1 LNKNIIKKFL
11 HFAIIVVISLWFTKI
26 VIGQQV
32 ITTTTTKITT
42 IPGTTFTTIIK
53 QPDTT
58 ILLTMIMPGY
68 KIIIEHEEP
77 EQVCIETIKALP
89 GFTISIQGTTF
100 TIPGTTFS
108 TIISIP
114 TYATT
119 IFETIGGKVITTTD
133 VATIEFKTEI
143 PGITTMTMPFPIYGE
158 IIRSCNKVTVKEVM
172 IYIADKVPAT
182 IFVAMPGGTY
192 TVPGMTMTM
201 EMPIQTTVVQTK
213 TLEGTT
219 YKTTESFS
227 GTTEHISSVIKGT
240 TLTNIIAE
248 PGTTKTEIVI
258 ITTTLPTKTPATPST
273 TTTEVTTPK
282 TPTTTPTTIT
292 PTTVAPTGLDVMT
305 LGIMAGVI
313 VIVIIL
319 VIYLVM
325 RKRR

>member
-11 HFAIIVVISLWFTKI
+11 HLTIIIVISLWFTKI

-32 ITTTTTKITT
+32 ITTTTTKVTT
-42 IPGTTFTTIIK
+42 IPGTTFTTTIK

-58 ILLTMIMPGY
+58 VLLTMIMPGY
-68 KIIIEHEEP
+68 KIIIEREQP
-77 EQVCIETIKALP
+77 EQVCVATIKALP
-89 GFTISIQGTTF
+89 GATVTV
-100 TIPGTTFS
+100 TIPGATYS
-108 TIISIP
+108 TVIAIP
-114 TYATT
+114 TYAAT
-119 IFETIGGKVITTTD
+119 ILETIGGTVLTTTGFT
-133 VATIEFKTEI
+133 TIKFETAV
-143 PGITTMTMPFPIYGE
+143 PGVTTMTIPFPIYGE

-172 IYIADKVPAT
+172 IYIAEKVPAT
-182 IFVAMPGGTY
+182 IFVAMPGMT
-192 TVPGMTMTM
+192 MTMTM
-201 EMPIQTTVVQTK
+201 EMPIQTTIVQTE
-213 TLEGTT
+213 TLKGTT
-219 YKTTESFS
+219 YKTTVSFP
-227 GTTEHISSVIKGT
+227 GATEHISSVIKGT
-240 TLTNIIAE
+240 TFTSIIAE

-292 PTTVAPTGLDVMT
+292 PTTVAPTGPDVMT